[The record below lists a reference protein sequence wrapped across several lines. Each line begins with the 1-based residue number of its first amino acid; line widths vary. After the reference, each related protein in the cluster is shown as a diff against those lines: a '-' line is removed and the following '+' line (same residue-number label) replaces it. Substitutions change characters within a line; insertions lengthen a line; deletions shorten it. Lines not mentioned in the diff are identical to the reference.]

1 MLHHLLPA
9 GKYSRRLQLYSTLS
23 SYAFLHLVTLQ
34 YRDPKDKMLDQHWRE
49 IVDKWDCG
57 IDVST
62 ASDKD
67 LNKYTESR
75 ILAYE
80 DEEICDKDLW
90 EVFKTEFKNFTTITI
105 SRISS

>member
-1 MLHHLLPA
+1 
-9 GKYSRRLQLYSTLS
+9 
-23 SYAFLHLVTLQ
+23 
-34 YRDPKDKMLDQHWRE
+34 MLDQYQWE

-67 LNKYTESR
+67 LNEYVESR
-75 ILAYE
+75 IMAYK
-80 DEEICDKDLW
+80 DEEIYDKDLQ

>member
-1 MLHHLLPA
+1 MN
-9 GKYSRRLQLYSTLS
+9 S
-23 SYAFLHLVTLQ
+23 VTVIILG
-34 YRDPKDKMLDQHWRE
+34 PSIVTTVLWLTSISNMLDLKWQE

-57 IDVST
+57 IDVSIV
-62 ASDKD
+62 SDKD
-67 LNKYTESR
+67 LNEYMESR